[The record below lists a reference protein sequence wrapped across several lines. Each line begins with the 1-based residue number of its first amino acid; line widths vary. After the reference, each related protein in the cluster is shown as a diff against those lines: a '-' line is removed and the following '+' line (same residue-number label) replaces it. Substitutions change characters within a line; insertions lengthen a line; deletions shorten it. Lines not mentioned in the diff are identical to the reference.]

1 MNDLGSSKRIKNNAK
16 EIMRSSLTSSLSSN
30 ESPRIRGRRS
40 QLFNKGQNITSPPV
54 TTTATAATASVPNL
68 DPTSWIRS
76 ASTSSLRR
84 LKKTHTDSTIKTNKH
99 ISSSSTVNN
108 ATTSK
113 ATVSASATNP
123 CVSTETPGSSSTPAT
138 TTKNSDALSS
148 PPRTASETE
157 ILMTKIHISRPKISS
172 QPYSD
177 PLLGNFW
184 DPTNSK
190 LIDHTANLG
199 PEDDFVHS
207 NPNSLKSQNFLHGN
221 NTKPSTK
228 ESVKLDDPSHDVSR
242 DIDEDI
248 VVDVLPSFEMYNAL
262 HRHIPQG
269 NVDPDIHEL
278 PPSYMEAA
286 NHNESMPNSYI
297 RDMPVNT
304 NYHSQ
309 NGTMAASS
317 METTINNLRPL
328 ATQVLSLN
336 NTESVP
342 STLNRT
348 SNNMYCDNG
357 TQIEDDLNVNDNIV
371 IDKLY
376 SLPKRSTPIEITI
389 KITKHVSLP
398 PYKPEEESILKE
410 YTSGDTIH
418 GYCVIENKSNEPIK
432 FEMFYVTLEAYT
444 SVIDKKRGTRTVKR
458 FLRMVDLS
466 ASWSYTNIDIASGL
480 RYKCRAKD
488 FDDAVLGLNN
498 NRILEPGI
506 KYKKFFVFKFP
517 KQLLDTTCKQEH
529 FSHCLLPPSFG
540 IDKYRD
546 NCKYSGIRVNHILGC
561 GHLGT
566 KGSPI
571 LTNDFCDD
579 ELSINYTIDTRIVGK
594 DQKTQKLNIM
604 KEHEY
609 NIRFIPFGFHSPLIG
624 EKNPETQLKNLEILI
639 EERLKVLRTIFDRLN
654 QNEPIKNVDIH
665 GTDLVGTIDDNAE
678 LDSDEILARKLD
690 QLHVKNRLD
699 YNDHTQSP
707 YDDIK
712 KFERRENIVEAE
724 LKYRIK
730 GKSSSK
736 IGLFSSFLSNSGSSS
751 SSSSS
756 TSLANS
762 VNKSERKNDQNFEDR
777 STIKEK
783 ISSHKNSDKTGMI
796 LVGAVIPSRALPYHV
811 PSLLHKTNTFENKS
825 KYAQD
830 NWIKLISLL
839 TDEEKTELNKIKIN
853 LTCLQSNNSV
863 GHDPPEIQ
871 SINTELV
878 IITVKSENSIP
889 VKLCLNTLLD
899 SNKLSHMKGKFAK
912 YMTQIKLDYENFR
925 KNKTKLN
932 ELYNMNRLPSDREQS
947 LNFTNFIP
955 NQLYCNVESLANLQ
969 VKIQSHNDIF
979 KKQGEITKFSKKHSS
994 NSPAQGWVKKEPFHY
1009 EKEFEI
1015 PLQYLPN
1022 LTYTLVPSFESC
1034 LCCRFYCI
1042 RVSIKFH
1049 HIGSVSVNIPV
1060 NIKNFQA

>member
-1 MNDLGSSKRIKNNAK
+1 MTGLENSKRLRYNAQ
-16 EIMRSSLTSSLSSN
+16 ETMRPSLTSSLSSSD
-30 ESPRIRGRRS
+30 SPRIRGRRS
-40 QLFNKGQNITSPPV
+40 QVFNRGQ
-54 TTTATAATASVPNL
+54 TTTSTTTSIPNL
-68 DPTSWIRS
+68 DPASWIRS

-84 LKKTHTDSTIKTNKH
+84 LKKTNADSVTKTHKSVSSNSA
-99 ISSSSTVNN
+99 INTPDICTTTTAPSSSSTTTTTTT
-108 ATTSK
+108 AT
-113 ATVSASATNP
+113 A
-123 CVSTETPGSSSTPAT
+123 
-138 TTKNSDALSS
+138 TKNSNTFSS
-148 PPRTASETE
+148 PSRTASETE
-157 ILMTKIHISRPKISS
+157 ILMTKIHISRPKILSS

-177 PLLGNFW
+177 SSLENFW

-207 NPNSLKSQNFLHGN
+207 GPTLLRNQNSVDGN
-221 NTKPSTK
+221 NIDSSINHAADLN
-228 ESVKLDDPSHDVSR
+228 ESSRDVSN

-278 PPSYMEAA
+278 PPSYMEAS

-304 NYHSQ
+304 SGHSQ
-309 NGTMAASS
+309 NSGTTVESS
-317 METTINNLRPL
+317 MDTTINNLRPL

-336 NTESVP
+336 NIEPTS
-342 STLNRT
+342 SSLNRT
-348 SNNMYCDNG
+348 SNNNFHDNA

-444 SVIDKKRGTRTVKR
+444 SVIDKKKSTRTVKR

-466 ASWSYTNIDIASGL
+466 ASWSYTNIDIASGF

-488 FDDAVLGLNN
+488 FDDAILGLNN

-594 DQKTQKLNIM
+594 DPKTQKLNIM

-609 NIRFIPFGFHSPLIG
+609 NIRFIPFGFHSSLIG
-624 EKNPETQLKNLEILI
+624 EKNPETQLKDLEVLI
-639 EERLKVLRTIFDRLN
+639 EERLKVLRTIFDRLK

-665 GTDLVGTIDDNAE
+665 GTDLVGTIDDHAE

-690 QLHVKNRLD
+690 QLHIKNRLD

-707 YDDIK
+707 YEDIK
-712 KFERRENIVEAE
+712 KFERRVDIVESE
-724 LKYRIK
+724 LRYRIK
-730 GKSSSK
+730 GKSTSK
-736 IGLFSSFLSNSGSSS
+736 IGLFSSFLSNSSSS
-751 SSSSS
+751 SLSSSS

-762 VNKSERKNDQNFEDR
+762 VNKSEGKNDPNIEDR
-777 STIKEK
+777 SNMKEK
-783 ISSHKNSDKTGMI
+783 SPSHKNSDKTGMI

-830 NWIKLISLL
+830 NWIKLTSLL
-839 TDEEKTELNKIKIN
+839 TDEEKTGLNKIKIN
-853 LTCLQSNNSV
+853 LTCLQSNNSI
-863 GHDPPEIQ
+863 GHDPPEVQ
-871 SINTELV
+871 SISTELV
-878 IITVKSENSIP
+878 VITVKSENSIP
-889 VKLCLNTLLD
+889 VKLSSKLLLD
-899 SNKLSHMKGKFAK
+899 SNKLCSMKDKFAK
-912 YMTQIKLDYENFR
+912 YMAQIKSDYEKFK

-932 ELYNMNRLPSDREQS
+932 ELYNKNRLASDREQL

-955 NQLYCNVESLANLQ
+955 NQLYSNVESLANLQ

-979 KKQGEITKFSKKHSS
+979 KKQVEITKFSKKHGNDVSS
-994 NSPAQGWVKKEPFHY
+994 QGWVKKGPFHY

-1015 PLQYLPN
+1015 PLEYTPN

-1042 RVSIKFH
+1042 RVNIKFH

-1060 NIKNFQA
+1060 SVKNFQT